1 MKIINCQLGMSKVV
15 GRFPRSVVYVVADPI
30 HEVVQ
35 FPVPKFGVEDRL
47 NFEFWDV
54 VHMDGQRGGHDAAR
68 ERVGHV
74 GLQEADVEYIMNLH
88 GRWKIQS
95 KSRGQLSQ

>member
-15 GRFPRSVVYVVADPI
+15 PRFPRSNIDIVTDPI

-35 FPVPKFGVEDRL
+35 LPVPKFGVEDRL
-47 NFEFWDV
+47 NLESRDA

-88 GRWKIQS
+88 GRWKI
-95 KSRGQLSQ
+95 